1 MTVTPNDMSNA
12 IRALTMDAVQ
22 NANSG
27 HPGMPMGMAEMGL
40 ALWKRHLRHNPA
52 NPNWLDRDRFVLS
65 NGHGS
70 MLLYS
75 LLHLTGYD
83 LSMDDIKA
91 FRTLHSKTPGHPERG
106 YTPGVETT
114 TGPLGQGVAN
124 AVGMAMAEVILA
136 GQFNTPNHKVI
147 DHRTFVFLGDG
158 CLMEGVSHEACSLAG
173 TLGLGKLIA
182 LYDDNGISI
191 DGDVEGWFTD
201 NTPDR
206 FRAYGWH
213 VIEAVDGHDTDAV
226 DRAIAQAKNIT
237 DRPSLI
243 CCKTTIGQG
252 APTKAGSHD
261 SHGSPLG
268 DGEIAATRE
277 AIGWPHPPFVVP
289 SDIAAAWSQHAEGAT
304 LEAEWQARFEAYAAD
319 HPDLARNL
327 LRVMA
332 GELPDSFAESSQA
345 FIQKVADANAP
356 VATRKISLEAIT
368 YFSDLMPELVGGSA
382 DLASSN
388 LTNWAGM
395 QPLSNGAGGN
405 YVYFG
410 VREFGMA
417 AIMNGMAGHGGIR
430 PYGATYLTFSD
441 YSRNAIRMAAL
452 MKLGAVHV
460 MTHDSLALGQDGP
473 THQPIEHLAS
483 LRMIPGLDL
492 WRPCDGAEAAVA
504 WSVALENTTKP
515 TVLALSRQGLTV
527 QPRDAKTHASIRRG
541 GYVLLRETGDLKV
554 IILATGSEVEI
565 ATQAAERLGD
575 GVRVVSLPSTHVFD
589 QQSLEWRNAVLPN
602 NVPMVSIEAGTTQ
615 GWHRYIGRDGIA
627 IGLDSFGESAA
638 ADVLYDHFGLTVD
651 AVIAAVERIA

>member
-1 MTVTPNDMSNA
+1 
-12 IRALTMDAVQ
+12 
-22 NANSG
+22 
-27 HPGMPMGMAEMGL
+27 
-40 ALWKRHLRHNPA
+40 
-52 NPNWLDRDRFVLS
+52 
-65 NGHGS
+65 
-70 MLLYS
+70 
-75 LLHLTGYD
+75 
-83 LSMDDIKA
+83 
-91 FRTLHSKTPGHPERG
+91 
-106 YTPGVETT
+106 
-114 TGPLGQGVAN
+114 
-124 AVGMAMAEVILA
+124 
-136 GQFNTPNHKVI
+136 
-147 DHRTFVFLGDG
+147 
-158 CLMEGVSHEACSLAG
+158 
-173 TLGLGKLIA
+173 LGKLIA

-226 DRAIAQAKNIT
+226 DRAITQAKNIT

-252 APTKAGSHD
+252 APTKAGSHG

-268 DGEIAATRE
+268 EDEIAATRE

-289 SDIAAAWSQHAEGAT
+289 TDIAAAWSQRAEGAT

-327 LRVMA
+327 LRAMA
-332 GELPDSFAESSQA
+332 GELPDGFAASSQA
-345 FIQKVADANAP
+345 FIQKVTDANAP

-452 MKLGAVHV
+452 MKLGTVHV

-504 WSVALENTTKP
+504 WSVALENTSKP

-527 QPRDAKTHASIRRG
+527 QPRDAETHASIRRG

-554 IILATGSEVEI
+554 VILATGSEVEI

-602 NVPMVSIEAGTTQ
+602 IVPMVSIEAGTTQ

>member
-1 MTVTPNDMSNA
+1 MTVTSKDMSNA

-40 ALWKRHLRHNPA
+40 ALWRRHLRHNPA
-52 NPNWLDRDRFVLS
+52 NPNWIDRDRFVLS

-70 MLLYS
+70 MLMYS

-114 TGPLGQGVAN
+114 TGPLGQGIAN
-124 AVGMAMAEVILA
+124 GVGMAMAEVILA
-136 GQFNTPNHKVI
+136 GQFNKPGHDVI
-147 DHRTFVFLGDG
+147 DHQTYVFLGDG
-158 CLMEGVSHEACSLAG
+158 CLMEGISHEACSLAG

-191 DGDVEGWFTD
+191 DGHIEGWFAD
-201 NTPDR
+201 DTPAR

-213 VIEAVDGHDTDAV
+213 VIESVDGHDVDAV
-226 DRAIAQAKNIT
+226 DAAIAEAKKAT
-237 DRPSLI
+237 DKPTLI

-268 DGEIAATRE
+268 DTEIAATRE
-277 AIGWPHPPFVVP
+277 SIGWPHPPFTVP
-289 SDIAAAWSQHAEGAT
+289 DGIAQKWSMITEGA
-304 LEAEWQARFEAYAAD
+304 EFESAWQARFDAYAKE
-319 HPDLARNL
+319 HPDLARDL

-332 GELPDSFAESSQA
+332 GELPDDFATTSEA
-345 FIQKVADANAP
+345 FIKKVTDAAEP
-356 VATRKISLEAIT
+356 VATRKTSLEAIT
-368 YFSDLMPELVGGSA
+368 YFSEILPELVGGSA

-395 QPLSNGAGGN
+395 KPLENGKSGN

-417 AIMNGMAGHGGIR
+417 AIMNGMAAHGGIR

-452 MKLGAVHV
+452 MKLGAIHV

-483 LRMIPGLDL
+483 LRMIPNLDL

-504 WSVALENTTKP
+504 WTVALENTDKP
-515 TVLALSRQGLTV
+515 TVLAFSRQGLTV
-527 QPRDAKTHASIRRG
+527 QPRDADTFGGIRRG
-541 GYVLLRETGDLKV
+541 GYILRRETGELKT
-554 IILATGSEVEI
+554 IILATGSEVEL
-565 ATQAAERLGD
+565 ATQAASLLGD
-575 GVRVVSLPSTHVFD
+575 GVRVVSMPSTHVFD
-589 QQSLEWRNAVLPN
+589 QQPADWRETVLPKG
-602 NVPMVSIEAGTTQ
+602 VPIVSIEAGTTQ
-615 GWHRYIGRDGIA
+615 GWYRYIGRDGIA
-627 IGLDSFGESAA
+627 IGLESFGESAA
-638 ADVLYDHFGLTVD
+638 PDVLYEHFGLTAD
-651 AVIAAVERIA
+651 AVVAAVESIA